1 MQVIENQLPGFY
13 INGTFVEN
21 GLNNL
26 YSDLQILFYF
36 RCSLID
42 AKSVRKLISRSV
54 TGGELVTLKE
64 DNMLLYLGYPR

>member
-21 GLNNL
+21 GLKNL

-42 AKSVRKLISRSV
+42 AKSVRKLISRSI